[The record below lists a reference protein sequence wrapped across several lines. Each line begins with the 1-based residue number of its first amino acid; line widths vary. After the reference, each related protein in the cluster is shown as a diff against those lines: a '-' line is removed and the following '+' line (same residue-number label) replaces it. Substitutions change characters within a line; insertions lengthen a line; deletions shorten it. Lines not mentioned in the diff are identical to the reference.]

1 VKSDDT
7 LKSLRKMAKK
17 GETETLQT
25 KLTEL
30 KCVNSITANE
40 TNTKILKIYEI
51 FKGQLAKIAA
61 FTPREVN
68 HRGGKHHGKHGRRH
82 KGRHHKGKG
91 FFGRFFDSSESSG
104 QTSEGTSSDD
114 DSKAKGQPFKV
125 FLAGWL
131 SRFENLLKT
140 ENPFVA
146 MRQARFRAKNLL
158 KRIPRGNGNVRRAMH
173 ILREG
178 KWAVKGFLHE
188 HKGICKMIKNKK
200 MSKELLTQRWTEISA
215 KRPGLVKKL
224 DKVMAVLKEIH

>member
-1 VKSDDT
+1 
-7 LKSLRKMAKK
+7 MAKK

-68 HRGGKHHGKHGRRH
+68 HHGGKHHGKHG
-82 KGRHHKGKG
+82 KRHHKGKG